1 MATYPTDKIRNV
13 AVIGHGTTGKTTL
26 VSGLL
31 YTAGQTDRLGLPDEG
46 HALTDFT
53 EEEIE
58 HKRSFYSALAYL
70 DWQKCK
76 INLIDTPGYG
86 AFIFEAL
93 GALRVADS
101 ALVLV
106 DATTGVEVM
115 TEKVW
120 KYAENENVPCAI
132 VFNKMDRDRARFES
146 ALESVQSVFGRTA
159 FPIQLPLGEEADF
172 KGVIDIISKKAFVFE
187 EGSKAKPSVVDIPAE
202 LQGRVDEYHEK
213 LVELIAENDEALMEK
228 YFETGDLSEEELIE
242 GLKQAFIQRLIF
254 PVFCSSAVKNIG
266 SWAIL
271 EAITR
276 WFPNPAERGAVEAE
290 SLESGDPVVV
300 EVTDEGPFAGFVFKT
315 ISDPYAGRISVLKA
329 YRGKLQPDTVLYNST
344 RESQEK
350 VGALNWILG
359 KQLKTVP
366 EIHAGDL
373 FAVTK
378 LKETYTGDTLCD
390 PAQKIRFKPVEYGK
404 QVIFFAI
411 EPKTRADEDKLSNAL
426 QRLAEEDPM
435 LKIERDPQT
444 KELIIS
450 GTGDL
455 HIRIAVERLKN
466 KFGVDVELRKPK
478 IPYRETIKKVAE
490 AQGKYKKQSGGR
502 GQYGDCWIR
511 IEPLPR
517 GSDFQFEETIFG
529 GAIPKQYIPAVEKG
543 ILEAREHGILAG
555 YRVVDFKVT
564 LFDGSYHEVDSSDLA
579 FKIAGSMAFK
589 KAMEKANPV
598 LLEPVMKVEIY
609 VPEEN
614 LGDVMGELNSRRA
627 RILGVDRAG
636 SMQVIRAH
644 VPLAEMLD
652 FNPALTSITGARG
665 YFEME
670 FDHYDEV
677 PPHIAQKIIEEAKK
691 EREEGESHG

>member
-1 MATYPTDKIRNV
+1 
-13 AVIGHGTTGKTTL
+13 
-26 VSGLL
+26 
-31 YTAGQTDRLGLPDEG
+31 
-46 HALTDFT
+46 
-53 EEEIE
+53 
-58 HKRSFYSALAYL
+58 
-70 DWQKCK
+70 
-76 INLIDTPGYG
+76 
-86 AFIFEAL
+86 
-93 GALRVADS
+93 
-101 ALVLV
+101 
-106 DATTGVEVM
+106 
-115 TEKVW
+115 
-120 KYAENENVPCAI
+120 
-132 VFNKMDRDRARFES
+132 
-146 ALESVQSVFGRTA
+146 
-159 FPIQLPLGEEADF
+159 
-172 KGVIDIISKKAFVFE
+172 
-187 EGSKAKPSVVDIPAE
+187 
-202 LQGRVDEYHEK
+202 
-213 LVELIAENDEALMEK
+213 MEK
-228 YFETGDLSEEELIE
+228 YFETGDLTEAELLA
-242 GLKQAFIQRLIF
+242 GLKKAFIARQIF
-254 PVFCSSAVKNIG
+254 PVVCTSAVGNIG
-266 SWAIL
+266 AAVL
-271 EAITR
+271 LDAMVE

-290 SLESGDPVVV
+290 AVESGDEVVI
-300 EVTDEGPFAGFVFKT
+300 EVTDDAPFAGFVFKT
-315 ISDPYAGRISVLKA
+315 ISDPYTGRISILKA
-329 YRGKLQPDTVLYNST
+329 YRGRLQPDTTVVNT
-344 RESQEK
+344 VQDVQEK
-350 VGALNWILG
+350 IGALNLVLG

-378 LKETYTGDTLCD
+378 LKETFTGDTLCA
-390 PAQKIRFKPVEYGK
+390 PEEKVRFKPVEYGK

-426 QRLAEEDPM
+426 HRLTEEDPM

-466 KFGVDVELRKPK
+466 KFGVDVALRKPK
-478 IPYRETIKKVAE
+478 IPYRETIKKAAE

-564 LFDGSYHEVDSSDLA
+564 LYDGSYHEVDSSDLA

-589 KAMEKANPV
+589 KAMEKASPV

-614 LGDVMGELNSRRA
+614 LGDVMGELNSRRG
-627 RILGVDRAG
+627 RILGVDRVG
-636 SMQVIRAH
+636 SMQLIRAH

-677 PPHIAQKIIEEAKK
+677 PPNIAQKIIEEARKAQ
-691 EREEGESHG
+691 EEGGSHG